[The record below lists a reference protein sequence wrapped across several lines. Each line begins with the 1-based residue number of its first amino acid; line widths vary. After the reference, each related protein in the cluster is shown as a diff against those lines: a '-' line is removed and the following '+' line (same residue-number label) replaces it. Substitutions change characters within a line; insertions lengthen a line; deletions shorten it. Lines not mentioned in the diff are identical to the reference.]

1 MKEKKVIDYK
11 RTYRSIRADWK
22 RCALYILILIL
33 LAFLFL
39 WAHTDDLT
47 KEICRFCAKVLSR
60 QVPGMQVWTFSETYP
75 CYEVTIVKRRFQEIS
90 VSVQATFVFL

>member
-11 RTYRSIRADWK
+11 RTYRSIRTDWK
-22 RCALYILILIL
+22 RCALYIIVLIL

-47 KEICRFCAKVLSR
+47 KEICRLCAKVLSR
-60 QVPGMQVWTFSETYP
+60 QVPGMQVWTFPKHIPYSDGCIIWARERY
-75 CYEVTIVKRRFQEIS
+75 CREHRK
-90 VSVQATFVFL
+90 A

>member
-11 RTYRSIRADWK
+11 RTYRSIRTDWK
-22 RCALYILILIL
+22 RCALYIIVLIL

-47 KEICRFCAKVLSR
+47 KEIC
-60 QVPGMQVWTFSETYP
+60 
-75 CYEVTIVKRRFQEIS
+75 
-90 VSVQATFVFL
+90 